1 MGLNPADAWEPLPRG
16 PHKLS
21 RDEVQNSQ
29 RGRLCLA
36 AIESVAELG
45 YAATTVGDIVSRA
58 KVARRTFYQFFSG
71 KEECFAAGFDAA
83 VKIVNGQMDAAIAA
97 AHPTG
102 FRHLV
107 RLSLE
112 AYLAILAAEPVA
124 ARALHV
130 ETIGAGPALVGHRAR
145 MQELF
150 AHRMSAAHRLAREQ
164 GELVSEPSPGVFDF
178 LIGGIDDRIRSCIHR
193 DGPEALPGLAPLLVE
208 ATLALFAADGPPAD

>member
-1 MGLNPADAWEPLPRG
+1 MGLNPDDTWEPLPRG

-21 RDEVQNSQ
+21 RDEVQSSQ

-45 YAATTVGDIVSRA
+45 YASTTVSDIVSRA
-58 KVARRTFYQFFSG
+58 KVARRTFYQFFSS
-71 KEECFAAGFDAA
+71 KEDCFAAGFDAA
-83 VKIVNGQMDAAIAA
+83 IEIVDSQLDAAIGAA
-97 AHPTG
+97 QPTG

-112 AYLAILAAEPVA
+112 AYLAILAAEPAA

-130 ETIGAGPALVGHRAR
+130 ETIRAGPALMSHRAR
-145 MQELF
+145 MQHLF
-150 AHRMSAAHRLAREQ
+150 AHRMRAAHRLAREQ
-164 GELVSEPSPGVFDF
+164 GELTTEPSPGVFDF

-193 DGPEALPGLAPLLVE
+193 DGPQALPGLAPLLVE
-208 ATLALFAADGPPAD
+208 ATLALFMADGTPAD

>member
-1 MGLNPADAWEPLPRG
+1 MRLNPDDTWEPLPRG

-21 RDEVQNSQ
+21 RDEVQSSQ
-29 RGRLCLA
+29 RGRLCFA

-45 YAATTVGDIVSRA
+45 YAATTVGDIVTRA
-58 KVARRTFYQFFSG
+58 RVARRTFYQFFSG

-83 VKIVNGQMDAAIAA
+83 VKIVDTQLDAAISAA
-97 AHPTG
+97 QPTS

-112 AYLAILAAEPVA
+112 SYLAILASEPTA

-130 ETIGAGPALVGHRAR
+130 ETIGAGPALMGHRAR

-164 GELVSEPSPGVFDF
+164 GELTTQPSPGIFDM
-178 LIGGIDDRIRSCIHR
+178 LIGGIDDRIRSCIHS
-193 DGPEALPGLAPLLVE
+193 DGPQALPALAPLLVE
-208 ATLALFAADGPPAD
+208 ATLAMFTADGPPAD